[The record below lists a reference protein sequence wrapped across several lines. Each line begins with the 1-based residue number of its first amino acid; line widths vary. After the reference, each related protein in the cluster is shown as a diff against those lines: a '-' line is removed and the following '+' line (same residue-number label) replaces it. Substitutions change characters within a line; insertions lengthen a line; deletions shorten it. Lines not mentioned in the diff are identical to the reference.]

1 MYQALPRWLTE
12 TRRRG
17 IMNPVLLDWRQ
28 LAVARLWLF
37 GQGQASLLSPVIRG
51 RDLGKLD
58 PSPSVRS
65 SLDNDD
71 RGRNYTG
78 SSISD
83 LFWGESKYT
92 SVWAL
97 PWKKERKD
105 ELNLCSHF
113 IWTPQTACAEV
124 CPTEHPVHGMWLMV
138 LGEKKLPWTNKF
150 WKYFLSTLLVYW
162 NSQSLQY
169 TFKCTMSLQE

>member
-1 MYQALPRWLTE
+1 ML
-12 TRRRG
+12 
-17 IMNPVLLDWRQ
+17 
-28 LAVARLWLF
+28 VASHSLF
-37 GQGQASLLSPVIRG
+37 CPILRFISLYHSSLFC
-51 RDLGKLD
+51 GKAGYFTLYAQFTD
-58 PSPSVRS
+58 RS
-65 SLDNDD
+65 SLDHED
-71 RGRNYTG
+71 RGRNSTG

-113 IWTPQTACAEV
+113 IWAPQTACAEV